1 MITSKL
7 DMKFVYMYSID
18 DTEEFKSQILKW
30 RDLKEVS
37 ENWIAGWDDSYES
50 GVLNLRVGEN
60 LNVSDTKTEY
70 VIRIQ

>member
-7 DMKFVYMYSID
+7 DMKFVYMYSVD
-18 DTEEFKSQILKW
+18 DTEEFRSQILKW

-37 ENWIAGWDDSYES
+37 QNWIAGWDDSYET

-60 LNVSDTKTEY
+60 LNVSDTNSEY